1 MTAREVASPDPLFG
15 PATRVF
21 WRNFL
26 VYRRVW
32 YRSMFFGFLQPF
44 MFLTAMG
51 LGIGALIG
59 RSQTAFGAG
68 VTFTDFIGPGL
79 MAAMAMQ
86 TATFESSYPIM
97 NKIQWG
103 RNYEAMLSTPL
114 GTRNILLGELGW
126 ISFRLLSVGTIF
138 LAVLTIF
145 GITRTPW
152 AVLALPVMIL
162 TGLGF
167 SSNLIAFTTTQRND
181 VGFSWIFRFVINPLF
196 LFSGTFFPLSQL
208 PGPLQ
213 AAAWATPLFH
223 GAELVRGLVLN
234 RLDLVA
240 APFHLAYLVAFA
252 GIGIWL
258 ADRGLAKRMVS

>member
-1 MTAREVASPDPLFG
+1 MTSRADLVFAPAS
-15 PATRVF
+15 RVF
-21 WRNFL
+21 WRNWL
-26 VYRRVW
+26 VYRRIW
-32 YRSMFFGFLQPF
+32 YRSLFFGFLQPF

-51 LGIGALIG
+51 LGIGSLIG
-59 RSQTAFGAG
+59 GTTNAFGAG
-68 VTFTDFIGPGL
+68 VSFTDFLGPGL

-86 TATFESSYPIM
+86 TATFESTYPIM

-114 GTRNILLGELGW
+114 ATRNIVLGELGW
-126 ISFRLLSVGTIF
+126 IGFRLSAVGAIF
-138 LAVLTIF
+138 LTVLTIF

-152 AVLALPVMIL
+152 ALLALPVVII

-167 SSNLIAFTTTQRND
+167 SSNLIAFTTTQQND
-181 VGFSWIFRFVINPLF
+181 IGFSWIFRFVINPLF

-213 AAAWATPLFH
+213 VVAWATPLFH
-223 GAELVRGLVLN
+223 GAELTRGLVLG

-240 APFHLAYLVAFA
+240 APFHMAYLLAFLA
-252 GIGIWL
+252 IGVWL
-258 ADRGLAKRMVS
+258 ADRGLARRMVA